1 MPTVRIGPV
10 SAGPGEKAFGY
21 VEMFELPVSVM
32 RLPVW
37 IINSGTPGPRVAMT
51 AGMHGT
57 EYVGIEAA
65 TRIAR
70 ETQPADIRGTLVVFP
85 VVNVLGFEA
94 ADVLAVPIDGQN
106 INRVFPGDA
115 HGSPSFVL
123 AHFLFDSIRRGADAV
138 IDLHGGDAAQAL
150 HPFSVCYETGDAN
163 VDRRSM
169 DMAELFDMPFIWAMG
184 PQRGH
189 SGMMISELSKCG
201 IPAAIGEA
209 GDLGTC
215 REEDVRLHLR
225 GITNILRYLG
235 AIEGVP
241 ERTLPVAP
249 EVFRSDFRV
258 VARRGG
264 VFSALVPIGTRV
276 RAGDLLGVIKNIAGD
291 TVEEVTSPHPGVI
304 TSFQSARVVHPG
316 SRLYHGLMP

>member
-1 MPTVRIGPV
+1 MGTITIGAA
-10 SAGPGEKAFGY
+10 SAGPGAKAFGY
-21 VEMFELPVSVM
+21 VEMFELPVSLM

-37 IINSGTPGPRVAMT
+37 IINSGTPGPRVVVT

-70 ETQPADIRGTLVVFP
+70 ETAPADIRGTLVVFP
-85 VVNVLGFEA
+85 VVNALGFEA
-94 ADVLAVPIDGQN
+94 ADVLAVPLDGQN

-115 HGSPSFVL
+115 SGSPSFVL
-123 AHFLFDSIRRGADAV
+123 AHFLFERIQQLADAV
-138 IDLHGGDAAQAL
+138 IDLHGGDSAQAL
-150 HPFSVCYETGDAN
+150 HPFGVCYETGEPG
-163 VDRRSM
+163 VDQRSM
-169 DMAELFDMPFIWAMG
+169 EMAQLFDMPFIWAMG

-189 SGMMISELSKCG
+189 AGMMISELSRRG

-225 GITNILRYLG
+225 GVTNILKYLG
-235 AIEGVP
+235 SIEGAP
-241 ERTLPVAP
+241 ERTLSSPP
-249 EVFRSDFRV
+249 EIFRNDFRV

-264 VFSALVPIGTRV
+264 VFSATAPIGARV
-276 RAGDLLGVIKNIAGD
+276 SAGDLLGVIRNIAGD
-291 TVEEVTSPHPGVI
+291 TIEEVTSPHRGVI
-304 TSFQSARVVHPG
+304 TSFQSARIVQPG